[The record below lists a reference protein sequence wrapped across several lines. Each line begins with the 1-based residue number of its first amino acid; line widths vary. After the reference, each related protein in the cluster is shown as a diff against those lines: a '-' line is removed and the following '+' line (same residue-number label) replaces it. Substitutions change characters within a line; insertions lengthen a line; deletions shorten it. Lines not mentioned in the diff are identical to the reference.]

1 MQCSN
6 LTLFSLLAPKRLV
19 YPQLLGLNSFA
30 SLHTSL
36 IAFTQN
42 KVSDM
47 LKFCYLRGMPKA
59 PPTSIYKLYL
69 ARQLKLLVLD
79 TFFNGSTRYTT
90 ENTLSNCLEDSRE
103 VTWQRE
109 MKAATIDW
117 SAVKSSRLPRL
128 GPRDSSGAGE
138 DGTQMIP
145 MNGVKLA
152 EAAKLWKTQVT
163 EAEKQALAVDL
174 KEVEATFKKQLMAW
188 AESNN
193 LTASE
198 SPKELAQ
205 AYCEANGIFPN
216 PGSNFMVNPEYPLS
230 SSFQTTELLSSS
242 RPSLDDTS
250 TQDPLRL
257 WLGGLPPK
265 TTEYAVLQLT
275 RQFGQLAD
283 FYFPVHKFGDARGS
297 TVGYCFITYK
307 SLEDA
312 EKALKGLDG
321 LNFHGY
327 TLVARQA
334 HPTRDELTMIQLAN
348 KEAMG
353 LWIAEQAKLRE
364 AELAARLAQVPDQT
378 SGTQDPSVDTIKP
391 APTITPTLLVPI
403 SFAHSNFHG
412 HTLVARQAH
421 PTRDEL
427 TMIQLANKEAMGLWI
442 AEQAKLR
449 EAELAAR
456 LAQVP
461 DQTSGTQDPSVD
473 TIKPAPTITP
483 TFSPLISN
491 TDVATGTS
499 NATSFRPIGS
509 TSPSVMLGTSG
520 CKATTS
526 SGADKRAQ
534 IRKIELALRQLENAP
549 IGGVALLR
557 PSSATQRS
565 LIPPGILASRSTETS
580 LHSRMGSGLKR
591 TCSGLSTFGS
601 RSGSNWGQRR
611 QRQRRF

>member
-1 MQCSN
+1 
-6 LTLFSLLAPKRLV
+6 
-19 YPQLLGLNSFA
+19 
-30 SLHTSL
+30 
-36 IAFTQN
+36 
-42 KVSDM
+42 
-47 LKFCYLRGMPKA
+47 MPKA
-59 PPTSIYKLYL
+59 PPTSVYKLYL
-69 ARQLKLLVLD
+69 ARQLK
-79 TFFNGSTRYTT
+79 
-90 ENTLSNCLEDSRE
+90 
-103 VTWQRE
+103 
-109 MKAATIDW
+109 
-117 SAVKSSRLPRL
+117 
-128 GPRDSSGAGE
+128 
-138 DGTQMIP
+138 
-145 MNGVKLA
+145 NGVKLA

-174 KEVEATFKKQLMAW
+174 KKVEANFKKDLMAW
-188 AESNN
+188 AKSNN
-193 LTASE
+193 ITASE
-198 SPKELAQ
+198 SPKEVAQ
-205 AYCEANGIFPN
+205 AYCEANGIFLN
-216 PGSNFMVNPEYPLS
+216 PGSS
-230 SSFQTTELLSSS
+230 TTELLSSS

-312 EKALKGLDG
+312 EKALKGLNG
-321 LNFHGY
+321 L
-327 TLVARQA
+327 
-334 HPTRDELTMIQLAN
+334 
-348 KEAMG
+348 
-353 LWIAEQAKLRE
+353 
-364 AELAARLAQVPDQT
+364 
-378 SGTQDPSVDTIKP
+378 
-391 APTITPTLLVPI
+391 
-403 SFAHSNFHG
+403 NFHG

-461 DQTSGTQDPSVD
+461 DESSGTQNPPVD

-491 TDVATGTS
+491 TDVATGAS
-499 NATSFRPIGS
+499 NVNSFRPIGS

-520 CKATTS
+520 CKPTTS
-526 SGADKRAQ
+526 SGTDKRAQ

-565 LIPPGILASRSTETS
+565 LIPPGILASRSTETP
-580 LHSRMGSGLKR
+580 LHNRMGSGLKR
-591 TCSGLSTFGS
+591 TCSGLSTFGG
-601 RSGSNWGQRR
+601 RSGSNYGQRR